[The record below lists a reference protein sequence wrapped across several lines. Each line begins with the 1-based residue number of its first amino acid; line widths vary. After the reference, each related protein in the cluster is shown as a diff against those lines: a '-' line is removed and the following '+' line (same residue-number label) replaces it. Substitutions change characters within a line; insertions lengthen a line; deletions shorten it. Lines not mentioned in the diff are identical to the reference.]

1 MSLGRETRELPS
13 LRSLQTP
20 AYVLS
25 YLQFCEP
32 FYHYFNK
39 SPFSLKR
46 VWVRCLSLT
55 SQRVMPSSI
64 WRLSLSILLYTCK
77 RRHQTLKLAFN
88 KWKVLIT
95 ENTEP
100 GHCRAQDFF
109 FFFPFHLRWKRSK
122 WLEARERLS
131 QCEKGEKKPSC
142 GNQRGEV
149 SLWVFRDVSQSHQV
163 AQQEIRIIKQMSLVQ
178 LATC

>member
-109 FFFPFHLRWKRSK
+109 FFFSFPSKMEKEQVARSK
-122 WLEARERLS
+122 RETLTMWERR
-131 QCEKGEKKPSC
+131 KKPSC